1 MTQESRPSI
10 GSKQTHYSFDATLL
24 KYWFQNLLWFQHS
37 HRSLQPYVLNCLI
50 TFGADFRLFRAH
62 FDNSPCSLHVVILF
76 FIEVIALFER
86 ELKRLNPTIQ
96 RIQYS
101 IQDVFNYIDSLPE
114 IAFLVYALS
123 PSLSDPLSSNDN
135 YNGYTLIPKEG
146 IKKRVHEVFIQES
159 TRQ

>member
-1 MTQESRPSI
+1 MS
-10 GSKQTHYSFDATLL
+10 
-24 KYWFQNLLWFQHS
+24 
-37 HRSLQPYVLNCLI
+37 
-50 TFGADFRLFRAH
+50 GADFRLFRAH

-159 TRQ
+159 TKMRVSGNMRRSRVCHYIFHTFKCGSFYIFALIV

>member
-1 MTQESRPSI
+1 M
-10 GSKQTHYSFDATLL
+10 
-24 KYWFQNLLWFQHS
+24 
-37 HRSLQPYVLNCLI
+37 
-50 TFGADFRLFRAH
+50 FGADFRLFRAH